1 MSTPTP
7 SRLTREL
14 RAVFEQLADVL
25 VPAHGKMPAAS
36 AVGTHEGLLDD
47 VLKHRPDIRDDLLRA
62 LTAAQGREP
71 RAAANDLLRQDAAAF
86 DALGLA
92 VSGAYYMSP
101 RVRELLGYPGQES
114 VVLRSLRDAQL
125 SHGRHARTRGGARP
139 DLSADAPLI
148 LPRCHHARHRRLF
161 NPHCQQE
168 SSDTKP
174 STAGLEAPPCQ
185 GPDPHPVRH
194 TFACRAAPATV
205 MLT

>member
-47 VLKHRPDIRDDLLRA
+47 VLKHRPDIRGDLLRA
-62 LTAAQGREP
+62 LTAAQDREP
-71 RAAANDLLRQDAAAF
+71 RAAANDLLREDAAAF
-86 DALGLA
+86 NALGLA

-114 VVLRSLRDAQL
+114 VSYDPYATPNYLTDGMLERVV
-125 SHGRHARTRGGARP
+125 ARGPIYRP
-139 DLSADAPLI
+139 T
-148 LPRCHHARHRRLF
+148 PR
-161 NPHCQQE
+161 
-168 SSDTKP
+168 
-174 STAGLEAPPCQ
+174 
-185 GPDPHPVRH
+185 
-194 TFACRAAPATV
+194 
-205 MLT
+205 

>member
-7 SRLTREL
+7 SRLTPEL

-71 RAAANDLLRQDAAAF
+71 RAGANDLLRKDAAAF
-86 DALGLA
+86 NALGLA

-114 VVLRSLRDAQL
+114 VSYDPYATPNYLTDGMLERVV
-125 SHGRHARTRGGARP
+125 ARGPIYRP
-139 DLSADAPLI
+139 T
-148 LPRCHHARHRRLF
+148 PR
-161 NPHCQQE
+161 
-168 SSDTKP
+168 
-174 STAGLEAPPCQ
+174 
-185 GPDPHPVRH
+185 
-194 TFACRAAPATV
+194 
-205 MLT
+205 